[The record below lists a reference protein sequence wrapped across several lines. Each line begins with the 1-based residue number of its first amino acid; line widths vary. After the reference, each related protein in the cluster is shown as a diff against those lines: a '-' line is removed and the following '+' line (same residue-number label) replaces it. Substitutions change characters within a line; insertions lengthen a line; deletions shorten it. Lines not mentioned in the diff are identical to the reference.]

1 MEGRSRGMEQCD
13 PWLVCA
19 PGSDMNVALSPH
31 RTQEGGQSCQRTIP
45 GAECPGPWLMSQ
57 AFPSGMLLQPCGF
70 PAIDDNVTRMAGMM
84 GMVHMC

>member
-1 MEGRSRGMEQCD
+1 MEGGEWRAGQEEQEQCD

-45 GAECPGPWLMSQ
+45 GAECPGPWLMS
-57 AFPSGMLLQPCGF
+57 
-70 PAIDDNVTRMAGMM
+70 
-84 GMVHMC
+84 